1 MTRRVWFFVVPLL
14 ALLALAAGSTGFRW
28 SPVPSAVAPVA
39 TSHIVGRTAATPH
52 VVLPPS
58 ATDRPPATGP
68 ERALTPDYED
78 DHDLEAR
85 ARVIASPLFS
95 RLPPS
100 DQRWVLLQTRARM
113 QDADDPK
120 LEQVLRE
127 LSEVRLFAVSEREEP
142 LAPLDPSR

>member
-1 MTRRVWFFVVPLL
+1 MTRRVWFFVVPVL
-14 ALLALAAGSTGFRW
+14 ALLALAARSTGFRW

-39 TSHIVGRTAATPH
+39 TLHIVGRTAATPH

-58 ATDRPPATGP
+58 ATDRPPPTGP
-68 ERALTPDYED
+68 ERALTPDDED
-78 DHDLEAR
+78 DHDVEAR

-100 DQRWVLLQTRARM
+100 DQHWVLVQARARV
-113 QDADDPK
+113 QDPDDPR
-120 LEQVLRE
+120 LEQIVHE

-142 LAPLDPSR
+142 LAPLDSSR